1 MPMELLLVIVAFFVV
16 RALFFGT
23 GASSGGEGQH
33 LHHHQHSA
41 GSGARSDPYQDDPL
55 FDRD

>member
-1 MPMELLLVIVAFFVV
+1 MELLLVIVAFIVV

-33 LHHHQHSA
+33 LPHHQHSA